1 MGPESDLDLVN
12 NYREKYIAF
21 LDLLGFG
28 DLLDRIGQDV
38 LERHRVVEAL
48 KLVRDTI
55 GQNPAIDLRFT
66 YFSDC
71 IVLSAERTAHAL
83 WEIFQSI
90 ELLSFNLLQYDLLVR
105 GGLSAGL
112 MHHSKD
118 FVFGTALTDAYHLER
133 DKAKNPLVLLSAE
146 VVQDA
151 AKLGPDFTQWIT
163 EDGVGRYFVNYL
175 IRYAA
180 YTRERQAGKLI
191 LEYPANRVAY
201 FISRRLNNDKDSV
214 LRKAQW
220 FQTYWNDAVAARG
233 VLPRIEAGVGMTN
246 PEDGPTII
254 RRRLVAPVARS

>member
-1 MGPESDLDLVN
+1 MRPMGPESDLDLVN
-12 NYREKYIAF
+12 NYREKYVAF

-28 DLLDRIGQDV
+28 DLLERIGQDV
-38 LERHRVVEAL
+38 RERHRVVEAL

-55 GQNPAIDLRFT
+55 GQNPAIGLRFT
-66 YFSDC
+66 HFSDC

-118 FVFGTALTDAYHLER
+118 FVFGAALTDAYHLER

-151 AKLGPDFTQWIT
+151 AKLGPDFAQWIT
-163 EDGVGRYFVNYL
+163 EDGAGRYFVNYL

-180 YTRERQAGKLI
+180 YTPERQAGKII
-191 LEYPANRVAY
+191 LEYPANRVA
-201 FISRRLNNDKDSV
+201 
-214 LRKAQW
+214 
-220 FQTYWNDAVAARG
+220 
-233 VLPRIEAGVGMTN
+233 
-246 PEDGPTII
+246 
-254 RRRLVAPVARS
+254 